1 MLILSGVHHQPCH
14 DMGGSVWCPHQ
25 GSWSQGSFVDSR
37 LPVPVLTQKGQNEVT
52 LTYLEYLPPLTRIHI
67 HQKHKICVFLDA
79 YRFLCVLA
87 SFST

>member
-52 LTYLEYLPPLTRIHI
+52 LMYILGILT
-67 HQKHKICVFLDA
+67 
-79 YRFLCVLA
+79 
-87 SFST
+87 STDKNSHTSET